1 MVQEVL
7 LNISLIIVLA
17 SVLTILARV
26 IKQPAIIAYLIA
38 GILAGPLF
46 FNLIGS
52 SVDSAGIIQNLAR
65 IGVAFLLFIVGL
77 HLDFRLLKE
86 IGKVSIIAGIA
97 EVILVGLAGFII
109 AAQLGFSNL
118 SSFYIGLTIAFSST
132 VVVVKILSDK
142 KEMNTL
148 HGRISLGILII
159 QDILAALAIMLLPF
173 INSSSTDLMFFA
185 YSFGKAILLIFFVF
199 IISAFVF
206 NRFLNYLAKSQEALF
221 LFGIAWALLLATAF
235 FKLGFSMEIG
245 ALIAGI
251 SLASSKYALEISGKI
266 IPIRDFFVVLFF
278 IFFGSQLTGPLNN
291 KIILIS
297 VILSLFVI
305 VIKPLI
311 IMLII
316 KFFGYTKKTNF
327 LVSISL
333 AQISEFSLIILLLGF
348 SLGHLSQEIM
358 NIAVIVAI
366 ITISLSTYL
375 INYSE
380 FFCKKFLKF
389 FNFFEGKHSKKEGN
403 KEKSYDI
410 ILFGYHRIGYK
421 LLKTLKKTS
430 DSFAI
435 VDYNPRVINSLVAEG
450 VECIYG
456 DAGNKNLLNE
466 IDFKDTKIVLSTI
479 PDEASNL
486 SILEVL
492 KEKKSKAA
500 FIATAEQPR
509 VALDL
514 YEAGADYVIIPHHLG
529 GEYSSK
535 LIEDFGINKDK
546 YKKIG
551 KEHFKELD
559 KAKNNSS
566 FE

>member
-38 GILAGPLF
+38 GILSGPIF
-46 FNLIGS
+46 FNLVGS
-52 SVDSAGIIQNLAR
+52 SADSAGLIQNLAR
-65 IGVAFLLFIVGL
+65 IGIAFLLFIVGL

-86 IGKVSIIAGIA
+86 IGKVSILAGIA
-97 EVILVGLAGFII
+97 EVIFVGLAGFFI
-109 AAQLGFSNL
+109 AVQLGFSNL
-118 SSFYIGLTIAFSST
+118 GSFYIGLAIAFSST

-159 QDILAALAIMLLPF
+159 QDILAALVIMLLPF
-173 INSSSTDLMFFA
+173 INRSGADFMFFA
-185 YSFGKAILLIFFVF
+185 YSFGKAIILIISAFV
-199 IISAFVF
+199 ISAFVF

-266 IPIRDFFVVLFF
+266 IPIRDFFIVLFF
-278 IFFGSQLTGPLNN
+278 IFFGSQLAGPLNS
-291 KIILIS
+291 KIIFIS
-297 VILSLFVI
+297 IILSFFVI
-305 VIKPLI
+305 IVKPLI
-311 IMLII
+311 IMLIM

-348 SLGHLSQEIM
+348 SLGHLNQEIM
-358 NIAVIVAI
+358 NIAVIVALV
-366 ITISLSTYL
+366 TISLSTYF
-375 INYSE
+375 INYSR
-380 FFCKKFLKF
+380 FFCRHFLKF
-389 FNFFEGKHSKKEGN
+389 FNFFEGKNYKKEEN

-421 LLKTLKKTS
+421 LLKTLKKTG
-430 DSFAI
+430 DSFVV
-435 VDYNPRVINSLVAEG
+435 VDYNPRVVNSLIAEG

-466 IDFKDTKIVLSTI
+466 INFENTKIVLSTI
-479 PDEASNL
+479 PDEESNL
-486 SILEVL
+486 TILEML

-509 VALDL
+509 TALEL
-514 YEAGADYVIIPHHLG
+514 YKAGADYVIIPHHLG

-535 LIEDFGINKDK
+535 LIEDFGINREK
-546 YKKIG
+546 YRKIG
-551 KEHFKELD
+551 KEHFKELE
-559 KAKNNSS
+559 KARNNSS

>member
-26 IKQPAIIAYLIA
+26 IKQPAIIAYLVA
-38 GILAGPLF
+38 GILAGPIF

-52 SVDSAGIIQNLAR
+52 SADSAGLIQNLAR

-86 IGKVSIIAGIA
+86 IGKVSVLAGIA
-97 EVILVGLAGFII
+97 EVVLVGLAGFFV
-109 AAQLGFSNL
+109 AVQLGFSSL

-173 INSSSTDLMFFA
+173 INNPGNNLMFLA
-185 YSFGKAILLIFFVF
+185 LEFGKAILLIFFVF

-245 ALIAGI
+245 ALIAGM

-266 IPIRDFFVVLFF
+266 VPIRDFFIVLFF
-278 IFFGSQLTGPLNN
+278 VFFGSQLTGPLSS
-291 KIILIS
+291 KVLFISIILS
-297 VILSLFVI
+297 FFVI
-305 VIKPLI
+305 IVKPLI
-311 IMLII
+311 IMLIM

-348 SLGHLSQEIM
+348 SLGHLNQEIM
-358 NIAVIVAI
+358 NIAVLVAL
-366 ITISLSTYL
+366 ITIGLSTYF
-375 INYSE
+375 INYSN
-380 FFCKKFLKF
+380 FFCRRFLRF
-389 FNFFEGKHSKKEGN
+389 FNFFEGEKYKKEGT

-430 DSFAI
+430 DNFAV
-435 VDYNPRVINSLVAEG
+435 VDYNPRVVNSLAAEG
-450 VECIYG
+450 IECIYG

-466 IDFKDTKIVLSTI
+466 INFENTKIVISTI
-479 PDEASNL
+479 PDEESNL
-486 SILEVL
+486 TILEVL

-514 YEAGADYVIIPHHLG
+514 YESGADYVIIPHHLG
-529 GEYSSK
+529 GDYSSK
-535 LIEDFGINKDK
+535 FIEDFGINKEK
-546 YKKIG
+546 YKNIG
-551 KEHFKELD
+551 KEHFRELE
-559 KAKNNSS
+559 KAKNHSS

>member
-1 MVQEVL
+1 M
-7 LNISLIIVLA
+7 IVLA
-17 SVLTILARV
+17 TVLTILARV
-26 IKQPAIIAYLIA
+26 IKQPAIIAYLLA

-52 SVDSAGIIQNLAR
+52 STDSTGLIQTLAR

-86 IGKVSIIAGIA
+86 IGKVSILAGIA
-97 EVILVGLAGFII
+97 EVVLVGLAGFFV
-109 AAQLGFSNL
+109 AVQLGFSSL

-142 KEMNTL
+142 REMNTL

-173 INSSSTDLMFFA
+173 INRSSNDIMSLA
-185 YSFGKAILLIFFVF
+185 YSFGKAIILIFFVF
-199 IISAFVF
+199 IISAFIF

-221 LFGIAWALLLATAF
+221 LFGIAWVLLLATAF
-235 FKLGFSMEIG
+235 FKLGFSIEIG

-266 IPIRDFFVVLFF
+266 VPIRDFFVVLFF
-278 IFFGSQLTGPLNN
+278 VFFGSQLSGPLSS
-291 KIILIS
+291 KIIFIS
-297 VILSLFVI
+297 IILSFFVI
-305 VIKPLI
+305 IVKPLI
-311 IMLII
+311 IMLIM

-348 SLGHLSQEIM
+348 SLGHLNQDVM
-358 NIAVIVAI
+358 NIAVLVAL
-366 ITISLSTYL
+366 ITIGLSTYF
-375 INYSE
+375 INYSN
-380 FFCKKFLKF
+380 FFSRNFLHF
-389 FNFFEGKHSKKEGN
+389 FNFFEGEKYKREGT

-421 LLKTLKKTS
+421 LLNTLKKTS
-430 DSFAI
+430 DNFAV
-435 VDYNPRVINSLVAEG
+435 VDYNPRVVNSLVSEG
-450 VECIYG
+450 IECIYG

-466 IDFKDTKIVLSTI
+466 IDFKNTKIVLSTI
-479 PDEASNL
+479 PDEESNL
-486 SILEVL
+486 TLLEVL
-492 KEKKSKAA
+492 KERKSKAA

-514 YEAGADYVIIPHHLG
+514 YRAGADYVIIPHHLG

-535 LIEDFGINKDK
+535 LIEDFGINKEK

-551 KEHFKELD
+551 KAHFKELNR
-559 KAKNNSS
+559 ARNNSS

>member
-17 SVLTILARV
+17 SVLTILARI
-26 IKQPAIIAYLIA
+26 IKQPAIIAYLAA
-38 GILAGPLF
+38 GILAGPVF

-52 SVDSAGIIQNLAR
+52 SPDSAGMIQTLAR

-86 IGKVSIIAGIA
+86 IGKVSILAGIS
-97 EVILVGLAGFII
+97 EVVLVGLAGFFISL
-109 AAQLGFSNL
+109 QLGFSDL
-118 SSFYIGLTIAFSST
+118 SSFYMGLTIAFSST

-142 KEMNTL
+142 KEINTL
-148 HGRISLGILII
+148 HGRISIGILII

-173 INSSSTDLMFFA
+173 INNTDNNPMFFV
-185 YSFGKAILLIFFVF
+185 YTFGKALILLIFVFFV
-199 IISAFVF
+199 SAFIF

-235 FKLGFSMEIG
+235 YKLGFSIEIG

-266 IPIRDFFVVLFF
+266 VPIRDFFIVLFF
-278 IFFGSQLTGPLNN
+278 VFFGSQLAGSISS
-291 KIILIS
+291 KIIIAA
-297 VILSLFVI
+297 IIFSLFVMI
-305 VIKPLI
+305 VKPLI
-311 IMLII
+311 IMFIM

-327 LVSISL
+327 LVSLSL
-333 AQISEFSLIILLLGF
+333 AQVSEFSLIIILLGF
-348 SLGHLSQEIM
+348 SLGHLSQDIM
-358 NIAVIVAI
+358 NIAVLVAI
-366 ITISLSTYL
+366 ITIGLSTYI
-375 INYSE
+375 INYSGLL
-380 FFCKKFLKF
+380 CKNFLKF
-389 FNFFEGKHSKKEGN
+389 FNFFEGKNYKKDGN
-403 KEKSYDI
+403 KEKSYEI

-430 DSFAI
+430 DSFAV
-435 VDYNPRVINSLVAEG
+435 VDYNPRVVNSLVAEG
-450 VECIYG
+450 IECIYG

-466 IDFKDTKIVLSTI
+466 IDFENTKIVLSTI
-479 PDEASNL
+479 PDEESNL
-486 SILEVL
+486 TILEVL

-509 VALDL
+509 IALDL
-514 YEAGADYVIIPHHLG
+514 YKAGADYVIIPHHLG

-535 LIEDFGINKDK
+535 LIEDFGTKKEK

-551 KEHFKELD
+551 KEHFKELE
-559 KAKNNSS
+559 KAKSHSS
-566 FE
+566 FD

>member
-17 SVLTILARV
+17 SILTILARI

-52 SVDSAGIIQNLAR
+52 SPDSAGLIQTLAR

-86 IGKVSIIAGIA
+86 IGKVSILAGIA
-97 EVILVGLAGFII
+97 EVVLVGLAGFFI
-109 AAQLGFSNL
+109 AVQLGFSSL

-142 KEMNTL
+142 KEINTL
-148 HGRISLGILII
+148 HGRISIGILII

-173 INSSSTDLMFFA
+173 IHNSGNNMMFFV
-185 YSFGKAILLIFFVF
+185 YTFGKAILLLLFIFLV
-199 IISAFVF
+199 SAFIL

-235 FKLGFSMEIG
+235 YKLGFSIEIG

-266 IPIRDFFVVLFF
+266 VPIRDFFVVLFF
-278 IFFGSQLTGPLNN
+278 VFFGSQLAGLISS
-291 KIILIS
+291 KIIIVS
-297 VILSLFVI
+297 ILFSLFVMI
-305 VIKPLI
+305 VKPLI
-311 IMLII
+311 IMFIM
-316 KFFGYTKKTNF
+316 KFFGYTRKTNF
-327 LVSISL
+327 LVSLSL
-333 AQISEFSLIILLLGF
+333 AQVSEFSLIIILLGF

-358 NIAVIVAI
+358 NIAVLVAI
-366 ITISLSTYL
+366 ITIGLSTYL
-375 INYSE
+375 VNYSR
-380 FFCKKFLKF
+380 FFCKNFLRF
-389 FNFFEGKHSKKEGN
+389 FSFFEGKNIKKEEN

-421 LLKTLKKTS
+421 LLKTLKKTG
-430 DSFAI
+430 DSFAV
-435 VDYNPRVINSLVAEG
+435 VDYNPKVVNSLIAEG

-466 IDFKDTKIVLSTI
+466 INFDNTKIVLSTI
-479 PDEASNL
+479 PDEESNL
-486 SILEVL
+486 VILEVL

-509 VALDL
+509 IALDL
-514 YEAGADYVIIPHHLG
+514 YKAGADYVIIPHHLG

-535 LIEDFGINKDK
+535 LIENFGVKKEK
-546 YKKIG
+546 YRKIG
-551 KEHFKELD
+551 KEHFKDLD

>member
-26 IKQPAIIAYLIA
+26 IKQPAIIAYLVA
-38 GILAGPLF
+38 GILAGPIF
-46 FNLIGS
+46 FNLVGS
-52 SVDSAGIIQNLAR
+52 SADSAGLIQNLAR

-86 IGKVSIIAGIA
+86 IGKVSILAGIA
-97 EVILVGLAGFII
+97 EVILVGLAGFLV
-109 AAQLGFSNL
+109 AGQLGFSNL
-118 SSFYIGLTIAFSST
+118 NSFYIGLTIAFSST

-173 INSSSTDLMFFA
+173 INSSSTDLISFA
-185 YSFGKAILLIFFVF
+185 YSFGEAIILIIFVF

-266 IPIRDFFVVLFF
+266 VPIRDFFVVLFF
-278 IFFGSQLTGPLNN
+278 IFFGSQLAGPLNS
-291 KIILIS
+291 KIIFIS
-297 VILSLFVI
+297 IILSFFVI
-305 VIKPLI
+305 IVKPLI
-311 IMLII
+311 IMVIM

-358 NIAVIVAI
+358 NIAVIVAL
-366 ITISLSTYL
+366 ITISLSTYF
-375 INYSE
+375 INYSN
-380 FFCKKFLKF
+380 FFCKRLLHL
-389 FNFFEGKHSKKEGN
+389 FNFFEGKNGKKEGMQ
-403 KEKSYDI
+403 EKSYDI

-421 LLKTLKKTS
+421 LLKTLKKTG
-430 DSFAI
+430 DSFAV
-435 VDYNPRVINSLVAEG
+435 VDYNPRVVNSLITEG

-466 IDFKDTKIVLSTI
+466 IDFKNTKIVLSTI
-479 PDEASNL
+479 PDEESNL
-486 SILEVL
+486 TILEVL

-500 FIATAEQPR
+500 FIGTAEQPR
-509 VALDL
+509 IALDL

-535 LIEDFGINKDK
+535 LIEDFGINKEK

-551 KEHFKELD
+551 KNHFKELNR
-559 KAKNNSS
+559 ARNNSS

>member
-17 SVLTILARV
+17 SVLTILARI

-52 SVDSAGIIQNLAR
+52 SPDSAGLIQTLAR

-86 IGKVSIIAGIA
+86 IGKVSMLAGIA
-97 EVILVGLAGFII
+97 EVVLVGLAGFLISL
-109 AAQLGFSNL
+109 QLGFSNL

-173 INSSSTDLMFFA
+173 INNSGSNMMFFA
-185 YSFGKAILLIFFVF
+185 YSFGKAIILIVFVF
-199 IISAFVF
+199 LISAFVF

-235 FKLGFSMEIG
+235 YKLGFSIEIG
-245 ALIAGI
+245 ALIAGV

-266 IPIRDFFVVLFF
+266 VPIRDFFVVLFF
-278 IFFGSQLTGPLNN
+278 VFFGSQLAGPLSSR
-291 KIILIS
+291 IIIASLI
-297 VILSLFVI
+297 LAFFVI

-311 IMLII
+311 IMLIM

-333 AQISEFSLIILLLGF
+333 AQISEFSLIIILLGF
-348 SLGHLSQEIM
+348 SLGHLNQDVM
-358 NIAVIVAI
+358 NIAVLVAL
-366 ITISLSTYL
+366 ITICLSTYF
-375 INYSE
+375 INYSN
-380 FFCKKFLKF
+380 FFCKRLLGF
-389 FNFFEGKHSKKEGN
+389 FDFFEGKRSKKEHGN
-403 KEKSYDI
+403 ERSYDI

-430 DSFAI
+430 ESLAV
-435 VDYNPRVINSLVAEG
+435 VDYNPRVVNSLASEG
-450 VECIYG
+450 IDCIYG

-466 IDFKDTKIVLSTI
+466 IDFANTKIVLSTI
-479 PDEASNL
+479 PDEESNL
-486 SILEVL
+486 TLLEVL
-492 KEKKSKAA
+492 KEKKSRAI

-509 VALDL
+509 IALDL
-514 YEAGADYVIIPHHLG
+514 YNAGADYVIIPHHLG

-535 LIEDFGINKDK
+535 LIEDFGLHKEK

-551 KEHFKELD
+551 KEHFKELS
-559 KAKNNSS
+559 KARNNSS

>member
-7 LNISLIIVLA
+7 LNISLMIVLA
-17 SVLTILARV
+17 TVLTILARV
-26 IKQPAIIAYLIA
+26 IKQPAIIAYLLA
-38 GILAGPLF
+38 GVLAGPLF

-52 SVDSAGIIQNLAR
+52 STDSAGLIQTLAR

-86 IGKVSIIAGIA
+86 IGKVSILAGIA
-97 EVILVGLAGFII
+97 EVVFVGLAGFFV
-109 AAQLGFSNL
+109 AVQLGFSNL

-142 KEMNTL
+142 REMNTL

-173 INSSSTDLMFFA
+173 INRSSNDLMFLA
-185 YSFGKAILLIFFVF
+185 YSFGKAIILIFFVF

-235 FKLGFSMEIG
+235 YKLGFSIEIG

-278 IFFGSQLTGPLNN
+278 VFFGSQLSGPLGS
-291 KIILIS
+291 KIIFIS
-297 VILSLFVI
+297 IILSFFVI
-305 VIKPLI
+305 IVKPLI
-311 IMLII
+311 IMLIM

-348 SLGHLSQEIM
+348 SLGHLDQNVM
-358 NIAVIVAI
+358 NIAVLVAL
-366 ITISLSTYL
+366 ITIGLSTYF
-375 INYSE
+375 INYSN
-380 FFCKKFLKF
+380 FFSRNFLHF
-389 FNFFEGKHSKKEGN
+389 FNFFEGEKYKREET

-421 LLKTLKKTS
+421 LLNTLKKTS
-430 DSFAI
+430 DNFAV
-435 VDYNPRVINSLVAEG
+435 VDYNPRVVNSLVSEG
-450 VECIYG
+450 IECIYG

-466 IDFKDTKIVLSTI
+466 IDFKNTKIVLSTI
-479 PDEASNL
+479 PDEESNL
-486 SILEVL
+486 TILEVL
-492 KEKKSKAA
+492 KERKSKAA

-514 YEAGADYVIIPHHLG
+514 YKAGADYVIIPHHLG

-535 LIEDFGINKDK
+535 LIEDFGVHKEK

-551 KEHFKELD
+551 KAHFRELD
-559 KAKNNSS
+559 KARNNSS